1 MRGSAGGNPE
11 MRARPEIRERILCAK
26 LAGGHGS
33 EKQPAPVPEP
43 FGVQCQTQLCKANID
58 ASADDCLF
66 AALIAHH
73 DFSEFSS
80 VLLSTSAYLR
90 FCPENRHVPSVEIHW
105 TESPER
111 IQEPRIDG
119 WAFDELVL
127 FIQYKVVV
135 DDGSEQLSVSI
146 LPVPSPENKMSPFD
160 SLRVGKRL
168 KA

>member
-1 MRGSAGGNPE
+1 M
-11 MRARPEIRERILCAK
+11 
-26 LAGGHGS
+26 
-33 EKQPAPVPEP
+33 
-43 FGVQCQTQLCKANID
+43 
-58 ASADDCLF
+58 F

-73 DFSEFSS
+73 DSQNSHRF
-80 VLLSTSAYLR
+80 
-90 FCPENRHVPSVEIHW
+90 FCPLQLIFGSARRIDTYQVW
-105 TESPER
+105 KFDRTESPER

-160 SLRVGKRL
+160 SLRVWQAIEGVIRL
-168 KA
+168 AR